1 MSAEHEKSTF
11 SKSDRSKTVA
21 LCAKKTSVFGND
33 LSLVVGTAVLAYSVR
48 HHELSAV

>member
-1 MSAEHEKSTF
+1 MKNQLFQSQIVQKLSRFAQ
-11 SKSDRSKTVA
+11 
-21 LCAKKTSVFGND
+21 KTSVFGND